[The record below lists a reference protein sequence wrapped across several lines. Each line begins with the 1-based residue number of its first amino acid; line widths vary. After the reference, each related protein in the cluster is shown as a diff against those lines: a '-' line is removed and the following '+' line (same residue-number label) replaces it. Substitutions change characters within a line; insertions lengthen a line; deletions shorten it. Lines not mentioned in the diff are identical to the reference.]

1 MERIVHVHHVDKDAY
16 LKGNIEPDPEEVDLV
31 FDLSPSFAE
40 VVAQV
45 RVELNWNEPNDG
57 VELEGRHNVGFGMH
71 TRWKTMRINSEQRW
85 SVYKETVAGSQ
96 DKALEL
102 FATKTV
108 DARIELDLNRP
119 SSPVRERSPP
129 PMSQEEATQSPIVQ
143 SPIAQQPP
151 LDNEYDEHDDGDDG
165 FEMNGNNIGDLD
177 KYWTQEEM
185 DHSIPYSRCYASDS
199 DDDGPEEE
207 VDEDGL
213 TAKEAERAE
222 IFKKVTGRDIRV
234 PLFRDVSLADG
245 AVVDGGK
252 SFLLGARPISKRDV
266 DATTALI
273 SKGLTF
279 DTFLELKI
287 WLKEFS
293 IKHHRPYIVVHSD
306 LKKRYT
312 LKCVDKRGMERI
324 VHVHHVDKDAYLKG
338 NIEPDPEEVDL
349 VFDLSPSFAEVVA
362 QVRVELNWNE
372 PNDGVEL
379 EGRHNVGFGMHT
391 RWKTMR
397 INSEQRWSVYKE
409 TVAGSQDKA
418 LELFATK
425 TVDARIE
432 LDLNRPS
439 SPVRERSPPPMSQE
453 EATQSPI
460 VQSPIAQQPPL
471 DNEYDEHDDGDDGFE
486 MNGNNIGDLDKY
498 WTQEEMDHSIPY
510 SRCYASDS
518 DDDGPEEEVDEDG
531 LTAKEAERA
540 EIFKK
545 VTGRDI
551 RVPLFRDVSLADG
564 AVVDGGKS
572 FLLGAR
578 PISKRDVDATTA
590 MISKGL
596 TFDTFLE
603 LKIWLKEFSI
613 KHHRPY
619 IVVHSDL
626 KKRYTLKCV
635 DKRGMERIVHVHH
648 VDKDAYLKGNIEP
661 DPEEVDLVF
670 DLSPSF
676 AEVVAQ
682 VRVELNWNEPN
693 DGVELEGR
701 HNVGFGMHTRWKT
714 MRINSEQRWSVY
726 KETVAG
732 SQDKALEL
740 FATKTVDARIE
751 LDLNRPSSPVR
762 ERSPPPMSQE
772 EATQSPI
779 VQSPI
784 AQQPPL
790 DNEYDEHDDGDD
802 GFEMNG
808 NNIGDLDKYWTQEE
822 MDDTSPTYR

>member
-1 MERIVHVHHVDKDAY
+1 
-16 LKGNIEPDPEEVDLV
+16 
-31 FDLSPSFAE
+31 
-40 VVAQV
+40 
-45 RVELNWNEPNDG
+45 
-57 VELEGRHNVGFGMH
+57 
-71 TRWKTMRINSEQRW
+71 
-85 SVYKETVAGSQ
+85 
-96 DKALEL
+96 
-102 FATKTV
+102 
-108 DARIELDLNRP
+108 
-119 SSPVRERSPP
+119 
-129 PMSQEEATQSPIVQ
+129 
-143 SPIAQQPP
+143 
-151 LDNEYDEHDDGDDG
+151 
-165 FEMNGNNIGDLD
+165 
-177 KYWTQEEM
+177 
-185 DHSIPYSRCYASDS
+185 
-199 DDDGPEEE
+199 
-207 VDEDGL
+207 
-213 TAKEAERAE
+213 
-222 IFKKVTGRDIRV
+222 
-234 PLFRDVSLADG
+234 
-245 AVVDGGK
+245 
-252 SFLLGARPISKRDV
+252 
-266 DATTALI
+266 
-273 SKGLTF
+273 
-279 DTFLELKI
+279 
-287 WLKEFS
+287 
-293 IKHHRPYIVVHSD
+293 
-306 LKKRYT
+306 
-312 LKCVDKRGMERI
+312 MERI

-590 MISKGL
+590 MIHGKLSAEISSLPIMSIKSVQDTVKSRFAYDVKYGKAWKAKQAAFKML
-596 TFDTFLE
+596 YGDWEEAYNRVPRLLLAMAATNPGMVHVVEPSATKMTLHDGKRVRVFHRAFWSFEQCTRAFEHCRPVIAVDGTFLTGQYKGTLLVAIANDASNRLVPLAFALVEIENNDNWEWFFHILRTRVIPPSKEVCVISDRHQGILNAVE
-603 LKIWLKEFSI
+603 LAIPGHAPL
-613 KHHRPY
+613 HHRWCMRHFCANFY
-619 IVVHSDL
+619 RACKSKELSDL
-626 KKRYTLKCV
+626 LQDCCLAYSERRFANLYNGLLKHKDLNAGGQEFLHRHLIFNSKWARAYDEDGRRYGQMTSNMAECFNNV
-635 DKRGMERIVHVHH
+635 
-648 VDKDAYLKGNIEP
+648 LKGVRALPVTAIIQYTFEKLNVYFQNYTDETEKEIANNCEFP
-661 DPEEVDLVF
+661 TKVQEFMDFQARKADSLTEIWIDGVIRETSYSKRLASQLIVDHAIVRATIKGSAHPAKNQRAMML
-670 DLSPSF
+670 
-676 AEVVAQ
+676 AQ
-682 VRVELNWNEPN
+682 VKHQVANKLQINLEANKPQANKPQANKVQANRLHVNLLQANKLQAHKPHGNKLHGNKLQAHKPHGNKLQRNKLQLNKLQGNKPHGNKLVRNKLQGNKPQGIQHNGDKVQGFKLGLVEVGMVAV
-693 DGVELEGR
+693 GVL
-701 HNVGFGMHTRWKT
+701 
-714 MRINSEQRWSVY
+714 
-726 KETVAG
+726 A
-732 SQDKALEL
+732 
-740 FATKTVDARIE
+740 
-751 LDLNRPSSPVR
+751 
-762 ERSPPPMSQE
+762 
-772 EATQSPI
+772 
-779 VQSPI
+779 
-784 AQQPPL
+784 
-790 DNEYDEHDDGDD
+790 
-802 GFEMNG
+802 
-808 NNIGDLDKYWTQEE
+808 
-822 MDDTSPTYR
+822 